1 MFQGD
6 YLKKIWNKNIY
17 YKNRDNYIKHII
29 MIMKNSKKERNILL
43 NEIYEINNTK
53 SNELIKANIVLL
65 KQKIKMIIMEKR

>member
-17 YKNRDNYIKHII
+17 YNNADNYIKHII
-29 MIMKNSKKERNILL
+29 MIMKYLKKERNILL

-65 KQKIKMIIMEKR
+65 KQKIKMIIME

>member
-29 MIMKNSKKERNILL
+29 MIMQNLKKERNILL

-53 SNELIKANIVLL
+53 SNELIKAKIVLL
-65 KQKIKMIIMEKR
+65 K